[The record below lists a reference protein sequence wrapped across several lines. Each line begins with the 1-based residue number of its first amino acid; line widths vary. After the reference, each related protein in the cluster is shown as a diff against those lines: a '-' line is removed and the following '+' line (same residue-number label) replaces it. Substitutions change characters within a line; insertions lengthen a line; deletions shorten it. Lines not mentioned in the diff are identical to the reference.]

1 MANTPGC
8 LGQLLAIPQSIIGGP
23 KLIENKRAIPP
34 IPRTTNQTD
43 RPVLSRIHKSASQCV
58 ATITKDDSAAAWAV
72 AEELVELVRRNW
84 SLAERLAE
92 ARRLVKQNDGNA
104 LARQQT
110 DIEMELVGADAAQ
123 LRSLKMAQKALD
135 SRRKLTIKLESDIL
149 TMAGRLAQSAE
160 EIDAFVLKI
169 QDEIGSE
176 DVLHQVRAYQQ
187 SANAAIDIYVK
198 TKEEL
203 DAL

>member
-1 MANTPGC
+1 
-8 LGQLLAIPQSIIGGP
+8 
-23 KLIENKRAIPP
+23 
-34 IPRTTNQTD
+34 
-43 RPVLSRIHKSASQCV
+43 
-58 ATITKDDSAAAWAV
+58 
-72 AEELVELVRRNW
+72 
-84 SLAERLAE
+84 
-92 ARRLVKQNDGNA
+92 
-104 LARQQT
+104 
-110 DIEMELVGADAAQ
+110 
-123 LRSLKMAQKALD
+123 
-135 SRRKLTIKLESDIL
+135 
-149 TMAGRLAQSAE
+149 MAGRLAQSAE

>member
-1 MANTPGC
+1 M
-8 LGQLLAIPQSIIGGP
+8 
-23 KLIENKRAIPP
+23 
-34 IPRTTNQTD
+34 
-43 RPVLSRIHKSASQCV
+43 
-58 ATITKDDSAAAWAV
+58 
-72 AEELVELVRRNW
+72 
-84 SLAERLAE
+84 
-92 ARRLVKQNDGNA
+92 
-104 LARQQT
+104 
-110 DIEMELVGADAAQ
+110 
-123 LRSLKMAQKALD
+123 D

>member
-8 LGQLLAIPQSIIGGP
+8 LGQLLAIPQSILGGP
-23 KLIENKRAIPP
+23 KLLENKRTMPA
-34 IPRTTNQTD
+34 IPRTAHQTD
-43 RPVLSRIHKSASQCV
+43 RPLINRIKKSASQCMDAV
-58 ATITKDDSAAAWAV
+58 AKDDSAAAWAV

-84 SLAERLAE
+84 ALAERLGE
-92 ARRLVKQNDGNA
+92 ARRLIKQNDGDT
-104 LARQQT
+104 LARRQT
-110 DIEMELVGADAAQ
+110 DIEMALVGADAAE

-135 SRRKLTIKLESDIL
+135 RRRKLAIKLESDVQ

-160 EIDAFVLKI
+160 EMDAFVLKI
-169 QDEIGSE
+169 QDQIGSE
-176 DVLHQVRAYQQ
+176 DVLHEVRAYQQ
-187 SANAAIDIYVK
+187 SANAAIDIFAK